1 MTRTSRGFLTSG
13 FVQTMTGNRWLFGL
27 TLVVVFALARLATWG
42 YPFDSDHWIF
52 YYVGHNWIV
61 GGGDLYVDA
70 WDHKPPMIFLFNGI
84 MAALFGDNIVLHRIF
99 LTALTV
105 LDVWLFYLVAK
116 RVMPALLAGIRSTA
130 SPSTVIK
137 LTVLLYVFLR
147 NLSQFTSSGNNTEA
161 FAIIFLLTMV
171 LFYLR
176 FVETGKWWWILLA
189 GFSLAILFWFKANLL
204 MMGAVIGLFM
214 LIYGWK
220 NKRRLVRDVALFVLP
235 LVVVSAAWFAY
246 FWSMGDLNDFII
258 ASFTFSSKYA
268 ASAWSGKVS
277 SNFLLI
283 ITTAAL
289 AVPALAFFVLYLRDI
304 RAQKS
309 NQYYLLIGS
318 LLVGGLILIGA
329 VGSFYAYY
337 LLIVMPFV
345 VIVMMYGM
353 LVLPRYASVLRVSFI
368 GLFILT
374 LLFNYGISTRQLLNS
389 FGGTSYREAQ
399 EYKQA
404 AAYVTAHTKPG
415 DPVFAYDYGA
425 VFYELAQRPSGS
437 RFVSASVLLLDWR
450 DNFGFGFDQLFIDE
464 MEQSKPQYVVFNDA
478 SRDLYLQNKPLAE
491 YFAQHYAPVER
502 FGAIDVQQRVR

>member
-1 MTRTSRGFLTSG
+1 MTRTSRGFLASG
-13 FVQTMTGNRWLFGL
+13 FVQVLTGNRWLFGL
-27 TLVVVFALARLATWG
+27 TLVVVFALARVATWG

-52 YYVGHNWIV
+52 YYVGQNWVV

-105 LDVWLFYLVAK
+105 LDVWLFYQLAK
-116 RVMPALLAGIRSTA
+116 KVMPALMRGIRSNA
-130 SPSTVIK
+130 DSATVIK
-137 LTVLLYVFLR
+137 LTLLLYVFLR

-171 LFYLR
+171 LCYLN
-176 FVETGKWWWILLA
+176 FVETGKWWWMLLA
-189 GFSLAILFWFKANLL
+189 GCSLGILFWFKANLL
-204 MMGAVIGLFM
+204 LLGAVLGLFM

-220 NKRRLVRDVALFVLP
+220 NKGQLVRDVALFVLP
-235 LVVVSAAWFAY
+235 LLLISAGWFGY
-246 FWSMGDLNDFII
+246 FWSIGTVNDFIV

-277 SNFLLI
+277 SNILLV

-289 AVPALAFFVLYLRDI
+289 VVPTLAFFVLYFRDFVT
-304 RAQKS
+304 QKLNKS
-309 NQYYLLIGS
+309 YLLIGS
-318 LLVGGLILIGA
+318 LLVAGLILIGA

-345 VIVMMYGM
+345 VIVLMYGM
-353 LVLPRYASVLRVSFI
+353 LRLPSYSSVVRVSFI
-368 GLFILT
+368 GLFIFT
-374 LLFNYGISTRQLLNS
+374 LLLNYGISTRQLLNS
-389 FGGTSYREAQ
+389 FGGTSYTEAQ
-399 EYKQA
+399 NYQKA

-415 DPVFAYDYGA
+415 EPVFAYDYGA

-450 DNFGFGFDQLFIDE
+450 DGFGFGFDQLFIDE
-464 MEQSKPQYVVFNDA
+464 MEQSKPQYVVFNDL

-491 YFAQHYAPVER
+491 YFAQHYAPVEH
-502 FGAIDVQQRVR
+502 FGAIEVQQRVR